1 MFSSLSRRRIIV
13 LVVLTC
19 LLLITL
25 DERGNRAVDGLRSA
39 VGAVLHPIDTATRA
53 IALPVERV
61 WSATMHYDD
70 LRRENEALRDQLEHM
85 KGNDIEARS
94 AILEYRELLALN
106 NLAARF
112 AYPTL
117 PAAVVG
123 ESPSNFQNT
132 VEINVGSRQG
142 VRVGM
147 PVTDGAGLIGRIT
160 RVYATRSI
168 VLLITDPEFSIP
180 ARVLST
186 DEEVSVPT
194 GTTQPGSETTTPSGA
209 TETDLTSTTT
219 STTTTTTIPGLTGAT
234 STTTLATVPGEES
247 TTTTSGEGSATATTA
262 PPEVVRET
270 GTLEGQGA
278 DKALVLRFID
288 SLTAVTSIRVGAVV
302 DTAGGISG
310 LAPQG
315 IPIGVI
321 SRITPGTGTRGA
333 IVEVTPNA
341 VLRRLNFVA
350 VVMYVPGADGSLP

>member
-1 MFSSLSRRRIIV
+1 MFSSLGRRRVIV

-25 DERGNRAVDGLRSA
+25 DERGNRAIDGLRSA

-61 WSATMHYDD
+61 WSAAMDYDD

-112 AYPTL
+112 SYPTL

-123 ESPSNFQNT
+123 ESPSNYQNT

-186 DEEVSVPT
+186 AEDVSIPT
-194 GTTQPGSETTTPSGA
+194 GTTVAGTETTTPSGA
-209 TETDLTSTTT
+209 TASDLTSTTT
-219 STTTTTTIPGLTGAT
+219 STTTTLPGLTGAT
-234 STTTLATVPGEES
+234 STTTPATVPGADS
-247 TTTTSGEGSATATTA
+247 TTTTVAEGSTTATTTPA
-262 PPEVVRET
+262 EVVRET

-278 DKALVLRFID
+278 DKALILRFID

>member
-1 MFSSLSRRRIIV
+1 MFSSLSRRRVIV

-19 LLLITL
+19 LILITL

-61 WSATMHYDD
+61 WSATMDYDD
-70 LRRENEALRDQLEHM
+70 LRRENEALRDHLEHM

-112 AYPTL
+112 SYPTL

-186 DEEVSVPT
+186 SQDVSVPT
-194 GTTQPGSETTTPSGA
+194 GTTEVGSGTTTPSGA

-219 STTTTTTIPGLTGAT
+219 STTTTIPGLTGAT
-234 STTTLATVPGEES
+234 STTTPVSVPGEES
-247 TTTTSGEGSATATTA
+247 TTTTSPEGSSTATTA
-262 PPEVVRET
+262 VPEVVRET

-278 DKALVLRFID
+278 DKALILRFID

>member
-1 MFSSLSRRRIIV
+1 MFSSLSRRRVIV

-61 WSATMHYDD
+61 WSATMDYDD

-112 AYPTL
+112 SYPTL

-186 DEEVSVPT
+186 SQDVSVPT
-194 GTTQPGSETTTPSGA
+194 GTTEVGSDTTTPSGA

-219 STTTTTTIPGLTGAT
+219 STTTTIPGLTGAT
-234 STTTLATVPGEES
+234 STTTPVTVPGEES
-247 TTTTSGEGSATATTA
+247 TTTTSPEGSSTATTA
-262 PPEVVRET
+262 VPEVVRET

-278 DKALVLRFID
+278 DKALILRFID